1 MIRLQ
6 NGTLFEALCD
16 DLSDFYADAIIL
28 PNNPT
33 LDWDHDMARRVI
45 KKAGRSTFEKA
56 RQNAP
61 VPLGEA
67 IVTTGGGLL
76 ASFIVY
82 VALLPPGASQAPSEE
97 REANIISCVQNG
109 LLRCVEI
116 DLESVG
122 MPNLG
127 EYVDMS
133 HKESART
140 ILNAVAKMKLPA
152 HSALK
157 QVTCVT
163 ESDEQCGIF
172 QNEAMKLSER
182 REMTA
187 LA

>member
-6 NGTLFEALCD
+6 NGTLLEALCD

-33 LDWDHDMARRVI
+33 LDWDHDMARRVM

-82 VALLPPGASQAPSEE
+82 VALLPPEASQTSSEE
-97 REANIISCVQNG
+97 GEANVISCVQNG

-116 DLESVG
+116 ELESVG

-127 EYVDMS
+127 EYAGMS
-133 HKESART
+133 HTESART
-140 ILNAVAKMKLPA
+140 ILNAVAEMKLPF
-152 HSALK
+152 HSTLK
-157 QVTCVT
+157 QVAFVL

-172 QNEAMKLSER
+172 QQEAMKLCK
-182 REMTA
+182 
-187 LA
+187 